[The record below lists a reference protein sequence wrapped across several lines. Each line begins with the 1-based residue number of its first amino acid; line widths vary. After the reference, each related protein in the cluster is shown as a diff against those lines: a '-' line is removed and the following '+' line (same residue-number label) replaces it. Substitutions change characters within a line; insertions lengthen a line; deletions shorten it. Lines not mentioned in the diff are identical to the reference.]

1 MKLAVVPA
9 LVLLTICGV
18 VFIELWLVPPSKIPG
33 HTTNWVP
40 WTPPTN
46 LVPWNLM
53 PSYNNNTAARIA
65 YIIMTSLVTRDLH
78 LWQRRTWLRGAR
90 HVWAF
95 SDFDNDIFT
104 TTLPSL
110 VGKGTWHDAQ
120 HRQLRGMQWLRLPA
134 EVEWIF
140 MVDDDTW
147 VNVPVLYRFLEWLPA
162 NSTMLCGHRAN
173 NGMFNGGGGILI
185 SRRLYEIMVPR
196 LYSEQCPFLG
206 VNDDTV
212 TECARKTTN
221 ATLMHSSAFSF
232 YPDTIY
238 SSNNFVGQITIHP
251 VKNFDLMQAMTATV
265 NEFYAD

>member
-1 MKLAVVPA
+1 MVPSVALLA
-9 LVLLTICGV
+9 ICSV
-18 VFIELWLVPPSKIPG
+18 VFIERWLVPPSAIPG
-33 HTTNWVP
+33 LTTKWAP
-40 WTPPTN
+40 WTPPGN
-46 LVPWNLM
+46 LVPWSLM
-53 PSYNNNTAARIA
+53 PPSNRTASGVA
-65 YIIMTSLVTRDLH
+65 YVIMTSLVTRDLH

-95 SDFDNDIFT
+95 SDFDDGIFT

-110 VGKGTWHDAQ
+110 VGRGTWHDAQ

-147 VNVPVLYRFLEWLPA
+147 VNVPALSRFLGWLPA
-162 NSTMLCGHRAN
+162 NSIMMCGHRAR

-196 LYSEQCPFLG
+196 LYSVQCPFLG

-232 YPDTIY
+232 YPDAIY
-238 SSNNFVGQITIHP
+238 SANEFVGQITVHP
-251 VKNFDLMQAMTATV
+251 VKDFALMQAMTATV